1 MPHLNSALTAWSAV
15 AAHANEIGGTQLR
28 SLTAADAQR
37 WQQLHVEHGAWLLDI
52 SRQRITSKTLSLL
65 MELARSVELP
75 ARIAAMF
82 RGDPINTTEQRA
94 VLHTALR
101 SEFAGSA
108 AIQAEVKDSRQ
119 TLSAFAAAVRRGDK
133 RGVTGKRFQHVVN
146 VGIGGGG
153 RGR

>member
-1 MPHLNSALTAWSAV
+1 MPHLNSALAAWSAV

-28 SLTAADAQR
+28 SLSADAQR

-52 SRQRITSKTLSLL
+52 SRQRITPKTLSLL

-82 RGDPINTTEQRA
+82 RGDAINTTEQRA

-101 SEFAGSA
+101 SSFAGSA
-108 AIQAEVKDSRQ
+108 DIQAEVRDSREK
-119 TLSAFAAAVRRGDK
+119 LSTFAGAVRDGK
-133 RGVTGKRFQHVVN
+133 ALGVTGK
-146 VGIGGGG
+146 
-153 RGR
+153 